1 MWTAEYSLLASLG
14 LEKKEAAGEHCD
26 KVRSGQVRSV
36 SLLSMRGATFLFYV
50 GHVIMSTIMSF
61 VKFMVERPR
70 SSCFVEDFV
79 HCCSIT
85 VVTVV
90 VT

>member
-1 MWTAEYSLLASLG
+1 MT
-14 LEKKEAAGEHCD
+14 
-26 KVRSGQVRSV
+26 RSGQVRSGQV
-36 SLLSMRGATFLFYV
+36 KSSQVRCVEIHFVAFLFYV
-50 GHVIMSTIMSF
+50 GHVIMSTIM
-61 VKFMVERPR
+61 FMVERPR

-79 HCCSIT
+79 HRWSIT